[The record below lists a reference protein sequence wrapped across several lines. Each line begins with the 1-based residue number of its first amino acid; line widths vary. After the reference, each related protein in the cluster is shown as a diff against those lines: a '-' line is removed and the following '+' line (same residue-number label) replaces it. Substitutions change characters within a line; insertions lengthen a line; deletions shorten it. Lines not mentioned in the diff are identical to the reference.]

1 MGFQTFR
8 NGWIGVD
15 FFFVISGFLMW
26 HLYAEKLHGSSI
38 IAFYVKRFQR
48 LLPALSISILLT
60 GLGFIIRLS
69 SSQRDSLINE
79 LFAASLGLSNI
90 YYWLVD
96 QHSSNSD
103 LRPLITL
110 WSISL
115 ELQFYIIFPLI
126 VFFVKQSRNKLLFLI
141 ILSFIAFAA
150 LGYYSYETKIYTLPG
165 KLLEFFVGMLAATL
179 LKKSEQSKTNFQVVR
194 LLFTA
199 FIFLSLF
206 VTLNDRNRMVWQVLG
221 AAISFFYIVF
231 GFHSLNASVLERFFA
246 KIGDYS
252 YSIYLVHF
260 PLFVYIGYSKNSGN
274 PVSLETPRDLIIYSA
289 SLVISSWT
297 MKKLIEDSNWF
308 KNNYMRLFIAT
319 LLVTATLFFFKES
332 ILGL

>member
-1 MGFQTFR
+1 
-8 NGWIGVD
+8 
-15 FFFVISGFLMW
+15 MW

-126 VFFVKQSRNKLLFLI
+126 VFFVKRSRNKLFFLI

-165 KLLEFFVGMLAATL
+165 KLLEFFVGMLAASL

-221 AAISFFYIVF
+221 AAISYFYIIF
-231 GFHSLNASVLERFFA
+231 GFHNLNTSVLERFLA

-297 MKKLIEDSNWF
+297 MKKLIEDSHWF
-308 KNNYMRLFIAT
+308 KNNYMRLFIAN
-319 LLVTATLFFFKES
+319 LLVTATLFFFKGS

>member
-38 IAFYVKRFQR
+38 IAFYRKRFKR

-69 SSQRDSLINE
+69 PPPRDSLINE

-96 QHSSNSD
+96 QHSSNSN

-115 ELQFYIIFPLI
+115 ELQFYVIFPLI
-126 VFFVKQSRNKLLFLI
+126 VLFVKGSRNRLFFLITLFL
-141 ILSFIAFAA
+141 LAFAA
-150 LGYYSYETKIYTLPG
+150 LGYYSFETKIYTLPG
-165 KLLEFFVGMLAATL
+165 KLLEFFLGMLAATL
-179 LKKSEQSKTNFQVVR
+179 LKKNEQSKYSFQVVR
-194 LLFTA
+194 ILFA
-199 FIFLSLF
+199 VFILFSLF
-206 VTLNDRNRMVWQVLG
+206 ITLNDKNKMIWQVLG
-221 AAISFFYIVF
+221 AAISYLYIVF
-231 GFHSLNASVLERFFA
+231 GFHCLNTNSLDRFLA

-252 YSIYLVHF
+252 YSIYLLHF
-260 PLFVYIGYSKNSGN
+260 PLFVYYGYVENSGN
-274 PVSLETPRDLIIYSA
+274 PVSLETPGDSIIYLA
-289 SLVISSWT
+289 TLMISSLI

-308 KNNYMRLFIAT
+308 KNNYLRLFIAT
-319 LLVTATLFFFKES
+319 LFVTGTLFFLKVS
-332 ILGL
+332 ILFF